1 MDKNFAIQ
9 QAGGQ
14 RELADILGISQAA
27 VSQWGDKI
35 PDQRIWQLRVVKPE
49 WFLKTEQ
56 QESVG

>member
-27 VSQWGDKI
+27 VSQWGDKV